1 MYIHQKGDIVWVN
14 FNPQK
19 GHEQKGKRPAIV
31 ISPYEYNKLTS
42 LAIVCPITS
51 KIKNYPFEVKING
64 IIKGVILSDQIKS
77 LDYKSRNFQ
86 FIEKTDKQVINET
99 LEKIKILLF

>member
-1 MYIHQKGDIVWVN
+1 MYI
-14 FNPQK
+14 PQK

-99 LEKIKILLF
+99 LEKIKILIF

>member
-1 MYIHQKGDIVWVN
+1 MYI
-14 FNPQK
+14 PQK